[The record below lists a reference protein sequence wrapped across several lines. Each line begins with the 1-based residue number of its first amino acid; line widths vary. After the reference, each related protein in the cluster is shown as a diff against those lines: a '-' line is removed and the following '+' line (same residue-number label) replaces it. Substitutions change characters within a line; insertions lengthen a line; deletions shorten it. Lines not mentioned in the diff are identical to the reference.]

1 MGYFSKLLTNF
12 KDYLELRTNYYSS
25 FTQGRTC
32 KINLYIVN
40 LCCDILLGL
49 WQVWDKKENHL
60 LKLVYLKKSIL
71 QYFTCE
77 PASLSLCNELTTRFW
92 FQIIISKGKFAQRY
106 TKS

>member
-1 MGYFSKLLTNF
+1 M
-12 KDYLELRTNYYSS
+12 ELRTNYYSS

-40 LCCDILLGL
+40 LFCDILLGL

-71 QYFTCE
+71 QYLTCE
-77 PASLSLCNELTTRFW
+77 PASLSLGFGFKLSSQKANL
-92 FQIIISKGKFAQRY
+92 SKGIQNLNSV
-106 TKS
+106 T